1 MPLSP
6 MLYHRAG
13 YDSAHEDCRADDQ
26 DSNCIQRPPDE
37 RKFMRNYAGSVM
49 QHAIGTMKRH
59 DNSNWSLGTLHC
71 ICQSAR
77 KKLLPFGAIDGDSQA
92 STFLNVSEASP
103 RLLIYVIAPKS
114 EHY

>member
-1 MPLSP
+1 

-13 YDSAHEDCRADDQ
+13 YDSAYEDCRAEDQ

-37 RKFMRNYAGSVM
+37 RKFRRYVVGSVM

-59 DNSNWSLGTLHC
+59 DNSNWLLGTLHC

-77 KKLLPFGAIDGDSQA
+77 KKLLSFGATDGDSQ
-92 STFLNVSEASP
+92 SGSRCCGTEG
-103 RLLIYVIAPKS
+103 
-114 EHY
+114 HYDINPHCELYADR